1 MTDERLPL
9 LALWHARRRELD
21 ELLAPLLVY
30 GPLAVERVSEHLAE
44 LRLAEEAEAAAY
56 QAFLAAQAVA
66 VAESDGTGP
75 AELAEL
81 ADRLRSAR
89 QRARAYV
96 HPLVGRALERQA
108 VVLPLRSPATS

>member
-1 MTDERLPL
+1 M

-21 ELLAPLLVY
+21 ELLSPLLVY
-30 GPLAVERVSEHLAE
+30 GPLAVEKVAEHLDE

-56 QAFLAAQAVA
+56 RAFLAAQDV
-66 VAESDGTGP
+66 VMAEADGTGP

-81 ADRLRSAR
+81 VEQSRAARS
-89 QRARAYV
+89 RARAYV

-108 VVLPLRSPATS
+108 VVLPLRSPARG